1 MLKGILKGVFWIAL
15 LVALGGAGG
24 AAGLYLFRGGE
35 GVFLPRVAGLDV
47 IRALELLGEKGIP
60 MQVTGRVFSD
70 AVSMNHV
77 VRQNPP
83 GGRRIRKG
91 RTVSLV
97 LSKGPRD
104 VAVPAVVGKNLNRA
118 ESLIRQDG
126 LRVRLVERLYDPE
139 RPIDQILG
147 IWPGE
152 GESIRRGEGVVL
164 VVSQGPRERAYV
176 MPSLIGEPVNNA
188 LDKVRTL
195 GLAVGRVRYVDRPGS
210 LRGSIVSQIPP
221 RGRRVLAG
229 HRVHVDVAR
238 GADQMAGNFIV
249 LRYRVPHGKPRRALR
264 VELESNGQT
273 REELSREVSA
283 GEEIHLLVRVKGEAR
298 ARIFLDGRLV
308 EEQTH

>member
-147 IWPGE
+147 VWPGE

-249 LRYRVPHGKPRRALR
+249 LRYRVPHGKPKRALR

-273 REELSREVSA
+273 REELSRDVSA

>member
-1 MLKGILKGVFWIAL
+1 MLKGILQGIFWIVL

-24 AAGLYLFRGGE
+24 AAGLYVFRGGE

-91 RTVSLV
+91 RIVSLI

-104 VAVPAVVGKNLNRA
+104 ATVPAVVGKNLTRA
-118 ESLIRQDG
+118 DTLIRLEG

-139 RPIDQILG
+139 RPIDQVLG
-147 IWPGE
+147 VWPGE
-152 GESIRRGEGVVL
+152 GENIRRGEGVVL

-188 LDKVRTL
+188 LDKVRAL
-195 GLAVGRVRYVDRPGS
+195 GLNVGRVRYVDRPGS

-221 RGRRVLAG
+221 HGRRVLAG

-264 VELESNGQT
+264 VELESSGET

>member
-147 IWPGE
+147 VWPGE

-273 REELSREVSA
+273 REELSRDVSA

>member
-118 ESLIRQDG
+118 ESLIRQEG

-147 IWPGE
+147 VWPGE

>member
-1 MLKGILKGVFWIAL
+1 MLKGILKGIFWVAL

-24 AAGLYLFRGGE
+24 AAGLYVFRGGE
-35 GVFLPRVAGLDV
+35 GVFLPQVAGLDV
-47 IRALELLGEKGIP
+47 VRALELLGEKGIP
-60 MQVTGRVFSD
+60 MKVTDRVFSD

-118 ESLIRQDG
+118 ESLIRQEG
-126 LRVRLVERLYDPE
+126 LRVRLVERLYDPK
-139 RPIDQILG
+139 RPIDQVLDV
-147 IWPGE
+147 WPKE
-152 GESIRRGEGVVL
+152 GKSIRRGEGVML
-164 VVSQGPRERAYV
+164 VVSQGSRERAYV

-195 GLAVGRVRYVDRPGS
+195 GLNVGRVRYVDRPGS

-249 LRYRVPHGKPRRALR
+249 LRYRVPEGKPKRALR
-264 VELESNGQT
+264 VELESNGET

-283 GEEIHLLVRVKGEAR
+283 GEEIHLLVRVKGDAR